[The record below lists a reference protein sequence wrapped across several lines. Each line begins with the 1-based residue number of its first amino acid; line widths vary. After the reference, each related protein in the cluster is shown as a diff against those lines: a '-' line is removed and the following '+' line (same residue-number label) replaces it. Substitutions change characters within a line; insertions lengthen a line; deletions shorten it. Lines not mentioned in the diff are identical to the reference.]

1 MVLHRDLLVVGL
13 TLAVAASLYMFS
25 FRDLIASD
33 RSDADA
39 GTTDAPAQIVTI
51 QHPAIAG

>member
-13 TLAVAASLYMFS
+13 SLAAAASLYMFS

-33 RSDADA
+33 RSDAVF
-39 GTTDAPAQIVTI
+39 GIMGAPAQIVTI
-51 QHPAIAG
+51 KHPATAG